1 MKVPHAAA
9 ARPQGD
15 QIPMSKEMPSA
26 RSQEQKPSSAKK
38 EKRTKKKRTSRVFK
52 IIITIIL
59 LVVLVGGGLLVWNYL
74 FRYDDKQDFQGQ
86 WKIEGTNASIVI
98 TDSEIKLTDSVSF
111 GYELDTFAKTI
122 KYTYVNY
129 VNEGSYVFSPE
140 RDVLT
145 ITDVNPEAKQGEE
158 NQSMRLLKVSAQST
172 GEPETANNNDTSDA
186 QTNGVGVIDGTESP
200 TQAERNERSAGSAQS
215 GD

>member
-1 MKVPHAAA
+1 
-9 ARPQGD
+9 
-15 QIPMSKEMPSA
+15 MPSA
-26 RSQEQKPSSAKK
+26 HPQAQKTSKAKK
-38 EKRTKKKRTSRVFK
+38 AKRAKKKRVPRAFK
-52 IIITIIL
+52 IVITIIL
-59 LVVLVGGGLLVWNYL
+59 VVVLAGGGFLVWDYL

-129 VNEGSYVFSPE
+129 ANEGSYVFSPE

-145 ITDVNPEAKQGEE
+145 ITDVEANQGEG
-158 NQSMRLLKVSAQST
+158 NQSMRLLKVSNQST

-200 TQAERNERSAGSAQS
+200 TQAERNEQAAGSAQG